1 MSYFILFLQVS
12 VCKTNLTGLYGKRSL
27 DMLLK
32 HSVQTKINIID
43 SIMGSGKT
51 SWAIQYINESPTGTK
66 FIFITPYLTEIK
78 RIIEYT
84 TKPFVQPEQNG
95 RRNKLDSLK
104 QAIANGENI
113 VSTHALFKRCDSEL
127 IQLIEAE
134 NYVLIL
140 DEVLDTIDEINM
152 TRDDIKILLNS
163 TDDKGTPI
171 VSIGTKGEV
180 KWNNSEYDSGNYQT
194 IRNLANAGNLILFDE
209 SKMYWLFPTDL
220 FKAFSEVFILTY
232 MFEGQIQCY
241 YYCLFNMRFTYQS
254 VGYDAKLGY
263 YLTEYKEKKGEDR
276 QRFKSLINI
285 YYSSPSDN
293 RDINKVGEKHN
304 AFSKSHLNINLKNKY
319 YKDMI
324 KKNSYNF
331 YRHKINCSTKHVI
344 WTTFKDNK
352 KILTP
357 IGLSKRFVPI
367 NARATNEYAAANTCI
382 YLANRY
388 MNPMIKRFF
397 HSHDIKVNEDLFALS
412 ELLQWLFRS
421 AIRNNEPIDVYIPS
435 ERMRT
440 LLEMYLNNKI

>member
-1 MSYFILFLQVS
+1 MV
-12 VCKTNLTGLYGKRSL
+12 TNLFIKRKEVSIT
-27 DMLLK
+27 
-32 HSVQTKINIID
+32 VVD

-51 SWAIQYINESPTGTK
+51 SWAIQYINESPMATK
-66 FIFITPYLTEIK
+66 FIFITPYLTEIE
-78 RIIEYT
+78 RIIEH
-84 TKPFVQPEQNG
+84 TKKSFVQPEQNG
-95 RRNKLDSLK
+95 KRNKLDSLK

-113 VSTHALFKRCDSEL
+113 VSTHALFKKCDSEL

-140 DEVLDTIDEINM
+140 DEVLDTIDEIVM
-152 TRDDIKILLNS
+152 TKDDIKILLNS
-163 TDDKGTPI
+163 TDDNGNPI
-171 VSIGTKGEV
+171 ISIGTKGEV
-180 KWNNSEYDSGNYQT
+180 KWNTSEYDSGNYQT
-194 IRNLANAGNLILFDE
+194 IRNLANAGNLVLFDE
-209 SKMYWLFPTDL
+209 SKMYWLFPTEI

-241 YYCLFNMRFTYQS
+241 YYRLFNMKFTCQS
-254 VGYDAKLGY
+254 VGYDTKLGY
-263 YLTEYKEKKGEDR
+263 YLTEYKGRIGEDR

-304 AFSKSHLNINLKNKY
+304 AFSKSYLNDNLKNKY

-331 YRHKINCSTKHVI
+331 YRHKMNCSTKYVI
-344 WTTFKDNK
+344 WTTFKDHQK
-352 KILTP
+352 VLTP
-357 IGLSKRFVPI
+357 RGLKKRFVPI
-367 NARATNEYAAANTCI
+367 NARATNEYAAATTCI

-397 HSHDIKVNEDLFALS
+397 HSHDIKVNEELFALS

-421 AIRNNEPIDVYIPS
+421 AIRNDEPIDVYIPS
-435 ERMRT
+435 ERMRI
-440 LLEMYLNNKI
+440 LLEMYLNNEI